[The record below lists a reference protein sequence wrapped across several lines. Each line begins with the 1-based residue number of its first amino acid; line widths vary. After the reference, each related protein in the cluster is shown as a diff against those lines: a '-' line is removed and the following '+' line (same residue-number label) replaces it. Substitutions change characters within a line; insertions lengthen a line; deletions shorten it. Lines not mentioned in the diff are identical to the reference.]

1 MYIEILRYTQDDKDR
16 FLSLMNLIKKL
27 DQDLINKIA
36 AGEVVERPASVVK
49 ELMENSIDA
58 QANQIAIDLEKGGID
73 LIVIQDNGTGM
84 SKEDASLSVERH
96 ATSKISTL
104 EDLFNIQTLGFR
116 GEALASISAVSQFI
130 LETKTKE
137 GIEGTKLE
145 IRDSKLEIRPYGCTE
160 GTKITIKDL
169 FYNVPAR
176 KKFLKTPLTEYNH
189 ILETITQ
196 FALINPQISF
206 KLTHN
211 KTLILNLPKANNW
224 LERIKQVLGQDIA
237 KDLLELKQPGT
248 IEITGFIGKPEIARQ
263 NRKSQFIF
271 VNKRAVSDFLIAKAV
286 KDGYGSL
293 IPRELNPVFVL
304 NIKLP
309 PQLVDVNVH
318 PRKTE
323 VKFKDMQEI
332 YLTVLKTIQNC
343 LAANLMPARLKT
355 ETGQPVKTYTLKPQA
370 ASQTFK
376 PSVSYQRN
384 FKNIQTKP
392 SQISQALEFSK
403 QILKDE
409 FVEQPEKAVIGAW
422 RLIGQIHNS
431 YLLIEAPSAILIIDQ
446 HAAAERILYE
456 RFKNDFATSNIKS
469 QKLLLPL
476 TLELSHRE
484 IEILKQSAE
493 FLKNLGFDLE
503 SFSGNSFIVNSVPQ
517 ELDKLDVKQTILG
530 LINDLEEH
538 DFNSAKSIDEKKD
551 LVIKYAACRT
561 AVKFKDR
568 LASEEQI
575 KLLQDVISMM
585 DKINTCPHGRPF
597 IMELTLDQLAKNFK
611 RK

>member
-1 MYIEILRYTQDDKDR
+1 MPQ
-16 FLSLMNLIKKL
+16 IKKL

-49 ELMENSIDA
+49 ELVENSIDA
-58 QANQIAIDLEKGGID
+58 HADQISIDLEKGGTD
-73 LIVIQDNGTGM
+73 LIVIQDNGSGM
-84 SKEDASLSVERH
+84 TKEDAELAIERH

-116 GEALASISAVSQFI
+116 GEALASISAVSQFT

-137 GIEGTKLE
+137 GIEGTSLKIENGQLKIE
-145 IRDSKLEIRPYGCTE
+145 PCGCTE

-211 KTLILNLPKANNW
+211 KTLILNLPEANNW
-224 LERIKQVLGQDIA
+224 LERIKQVLGLDIA
-237 KDLLELKQPGT
+237 KDLLAIKQLGT

-271 VNKRAVSDFLIAKAV
+271 VNNRVVSDYLIAKAV
-286 KDGYGSL
+286 KDGFGSL

-304 NIKLP
+304 SIKLP

-318 PRKTE
+318 PRKAE
-323 VKFKDMQEI
+323 VKFKDTNEI
-332 YLTVLKTIQNC
+332 YLTVLKTIQEC
-343 LAANLMPARLKT
+343 LAANLMPARLNT
-355 ETGQPVKTYTLKPQA
+355 EPGQPVKTYTLKPQA
-370 ASQTFK
+370 GTQTFR
-376 PSVSYQRN
+376 PSVSYQQN
-384 FKNIQTKP
+384 FKNIQTRP

-403 QILKDE
+403 QILQGEFEEEKD
-409 FVEQPEKAVIGAW
+409 QPLIGAW

-431 YLLIEAPSAILIIDQ
+431 YLLIEAPSAVLIIDQ

-456 RFKNDFATSNIKS
+456 RFKKDFASANIKS

-484 IEILKQSAE
+484 IEILKQSSE

-503 SFSGNSFIVNSVPQ
+503 IFSGNSIIVNAVPQ
-517 ELDKLDVKQTILG
+517 ELDKLDIKQTILG

-561 AVKFKDR
+561 AVKFKDK
-568 LASEEQI
+568 LEVEEQI
-575 KLLQDVISMM
+575 KLLQDVIAMM

>member
-1 MYIEILRYTQDDKDR
+1 
-16 FLSLMNLIKKL
+16 MNLIKKL

-49 ELMENSIDA
+49 ELIENSIDA
-58 QANQIAIDLEKGGID
+58 KADQITIDLEKGGID
-73 LIVIQDNGTGM
+73 LIVIQDNGIGM
-84 SKEDASLSVERH
+84 SKEDAVLSVERH

-104 EDLFNIQTLGFR
+104 DDLFNIQTLGFR
-116 GEALASISAVSQFI
+116 GEALASISAVSQFT

-137 GIEGTKLE
+137 GIEGTSLKIENGKLE
-145 IRDSKLEIRPYGCTE
+145 IEPCGCPE

-211 KTLILNLPKANNW
+211 KSLILNLPKANNW

-318 PRKTE
+318 PRKAE
-323 VKFKDMQEI
+323 VKFKDTNEI
-332 YLTVLKTIQNC
+332 YLTFLKTIQNC
-343 LAANLMPARLKT
+343 LATNLMPARLKT

-376 PSVSYQRN
+376 PSVSYQQN

-403 QILKDE
+403 QILKNE
-409 FVEQPEKAVIGAW
+409 FVEQPEKAVVGAW

-431 YLLIEAPSAILIIDQ
+431 YLMVEAPSAILIIDQ

-484 IEILKQSAE
+484 IGILKQSAE
-493 FLKNLGFDLE
+493 FLKSLGFDLE

-517 ELDKLDVKQTILG
+517 ELDKLDIKQTILG

-561 AVKFKDR
+561 AVKFKDK
-568 LASEEQI
+568 LEPTEQI
-575 KLLQDVISMM
+575 KLLQDVIAMM

-597 IMELTLDQLAKNFK
+597 IMKLTLDQLAKNFK

>member
-1 MYIEILRYTQDDKDR
+1 MTK
-16 FLSLMNLIKKL
+16 IKKL

-49 ELMENSIDA
+49 ELVENSIDA
-58 QANQIAIDLEKGGID
+58 KADQISIDLEKGGTD
-73 LIVIQDNGTGM
+73 LIVIQDNGAGM
-84 SKEDASLSVERH
+84 NKEDAELSIERH

-116 GEALASISAVSQFI
+116 GEALASISAVSQFT

-137 GIEGTKLE
+137 GIEGTSLKIENGKLKIE
-145 IRDSKLEIRPYGCTE
+145 PCGCAE
-160 GTKITIKDL
+160 GTRITIKDL

-189 ILETITQ
+189 ILETVTQ

-211 KTLILNLPKANNW
+211 KTLVLNLPKTNNW
-224 LERIKQVLGQDIA
+224 LERIKQVLGLDIA
-237 KDLLELKQPGT
+237 KDLLEIKQQGT

-271 VNKRAVSDFLIAKAV
+271 VNNRAVSDFLIAKAI

-304 NIKLP
+304 SIKLP

-318 PRKTE
+318 PRKAE
-323 VKFKDMQEI
+323 VKFKDTNEI
-332 YLTVLKTIQNC
+332 FLTVLKTIQNC
-343 LAANLMPARLKT
+343 LAVNLMPARLKT
-355 ETGQPVKTYTLKPQA
+355 ESGQPVKTYTLKSQA
-370 ASQTFK
+370 TSQTFK
-376 PSVSYQRN
+376 PHVSYQQN
-384 FKNIQTKP
+384 FKNIQTRP

-403 QILKDE
+403 QILNDE
-409 FVEQPEKAVIGAW
+409 FEEQKEQPMIGAW

-431 YLLIEAPSAILIIDQ
+431 YLLVEAPSAVLIIDQ

-456 RFKNDFATSNIKS
+456 RFKKEFASTNIKS

-476 TLELSHRE
+476 TLELSARE
-484 IEILKQSAE
+484 TEILKQSQK
-493 FLKNLGFDLE
+493 FLVDLGFDIE
-503 SFSGNSFIVNSVPQ
+503 IFSGNSFIVNAVPQ
-517 ELDKLDVKQTILG
+517 ELDKLDIKQTILG

-538 DFNSAKSIDEKKD
+538 DFNSSKSIDEKKD

-561 AVKFKDR
+561 AVKFEDK
-568 LASEEQI
+568 LESEEQI
-575 KLLQDVISMM
+575 KLLQDVIAMM